1 MCKLLLKAVGDLIE
15 DSLQSATFQKPLVS
29 VAKYIKPPILAFNA
43 FLSTLITAVVLI
55 LEISIIIVTKEEPSD
70 LLIILLGYS
79 IMIIL
84 CGILVGIR
92 LSIEAKSNKTK
103 RRRT

>member
-1 MCKLLLKAVGDLIE
+1 MCKLLLKAIGDLIE

-29 VAKYIKPPILAFNA
+29 VAKYIKPPILAFNT
-43 FLSTLITAVVLI
+43 FLSTLVTAVVLI
-55 LEISIIIVTKEEPSD
+55 LGISMIMVTKGVPSD
-70 LLIILLGYS
+70 LLIILLGYAV
-79 IMIIL
+79 MLVL